1 MASKSN
7 EIQTKSNRGG
17 PRPGA
22 GRPRKTSPKALVNSS
37 FEAADISNR
46 NRGYIYLNTVEPKR
60 EAPPQTRMEL
70 LKKARWLYNN
80 VGIAAYLVEHI
91 AQRAVGTGIVP
102 QARTADS
109 AWNRR
114 VERHFEDRACGDS
127 WAFDASAAVN
137 FYGAQSLILRQVAV
151 DGDFFGQFL
160 STQEGGTRV
169 RFIGGESIG
178 STADSSQY
186 AFDGVLL
193 DPFGAPRSYRVIT
206 DRATGKYT
214 DVPARDML
222 HFRHVRRA
230 GYPRGISWLH
240 NSIINSQDLSE
251 FLAYTKGSA
260 KASSQIGF
268 VVTSNEAIRL
278 GGGLS
283 SMPSG
288 DNPSQEITVD
298 TLHNGTLI
306 PRLKPGES
314 IQSFKNEH
322 PGVTF
327 EPFVRQLM
335 GEIARGIGLPP
346 EALMIFVGAAGTEF
360 RGLLE
365 VAQNFLERLQ
375 QQLID
380 QFCRPLWKFWVY
392 QEIQAGRL
400 PYPGDDWWRCDWVTP
415 KKITVDNGRDGRLYA
430 DLLDKGYMSWER
442 YCNLHGLD
450 AEAEE
455 DDILNAYIRRKQKCE
470 SLGLNPA
477 EVFPSHAST
486 APAAPAL

>member
-1 MASKSN
+1 MPEIKNNSKN
-7 EIQTKSNRGG
+7 SNRGG
-17 PRPGA
+17 ARPGA
-22 GRPRKTSPKALVNSS
+22 GRPAKSSPRAAA
-37 FEAADISNR
+37 FEAADPAQRS
-46 NRGYIYLNTVEPKR
+46 RGLIYLPTVEPKR
-60 EAPPQTRMEL
+60 EAPPQTRLEL
-70 LKKARWLYNN
+70 LKKSRWLYNN
-80 VGIAAYLVEHI
+80 VGVAAYIIEHI

-102 QARTADS
+102 QARTSDPV
-109 AWNRR
+109 WNRA
-114 VERHFEDRACGDS
+114 VERAFEDRACGDA
-127 WAFDASAAVN
+127 WAFDAAAAVN

-160 STQEGGTRV
+160 QTETGGTRV
-169 RFIGGESIG
+169 RFLGGESVG

-206 DRATGKYT
+206 DRSAGKYS

-240 NSIINSQDLSE
+240 NSINNSQDLSE
-251 FLAYTKGSA
+251 FMAYTKGSA
-260 KASSQIGF
+260 KAASQIGF

-283 SMPSG
+283 SGS
-288 DNPSQEITVD
+288 TAD
-298 TLHNGTLI
+298 TPAQDLSVETIHNGTLI
-306 PRLKPGES
+306 PKLKPGES

-322 PGVTF
+322 PGQSF

-346 EALMIFVGAAGTEF
+346 EALMIFVGSAGTEF

-375 QQLID
+375 QMLID

-400 PYPGDDWWRCDWVTP
+400 PYPGDDWWRVEWVTP
-415 KKITVDNGRDGRLYA
+415 RKITVDNGRDGRLYA
-430 DLLDKGYMSWER
+430 DLLDKGYLSWER

-450 AEAEE
+450 ADREE
-455 DDILNAYIRRKQKCE
+455 DDVIQTFVRRQQKCAA
-470 SLGLNPA
+470 LGLDLSQ
-477 EVFPSHAST
+477 VFPSHAT
-486 APAAPAL
+486 AQPTPPTA

>member
-1 MASKSN
+1 MSSKSKS
-7 EIQTKSNRGG
+7 EIKNSNWGG
-17 PRPGA
+17 RRPGA
-22 GRPRKTSPKALVNSS
+22 GRPKALTNSA
-37 FEAADISNR
+37 FEAADIANR

-60 EAPPQTRMEL
+60 ETPPQTRMEL

-80 VGIAAYLVEHI
+80 VGIASYIVEHI

-102 QARTADS
+102 QARTSDP
-109 AWNRR
+109 AWNRQ
-114 VERHFEDRACGDS
+114 VERAFEDRACGDA
-127 WAFDASAAVN
+127 WAFDAAAAVN

-160 STQEGGTRV
+160 NTATGGTRV

-206 DRATGKYT
+206 DRAAGKYQ
-214 DVPARDML
+214 DVAARDML

-240 NSIINSQDLSE
+240 NAIINSQDLSE
-251 FLAYTKGSA
+251 FMAYTKGSA

-268 VVTSNEAIRL
+268 VVTSNEAVRL

-283 SMPSG
+283 SMGTADSPA
-288 DNPSQEITVD
+288 QELSVD

-306 PRLKPGES
+306 PKLKPGES

-322 PGVTF
+322 PGDTF
-327 EPFVRQLM
+327 EPFIRQLM

-375 QQLID
+375 QMLID

-392 QEIQAGRL
+392 QEISAGRL

-415 KKITVDNGRDGRLYA
+415 RKITVDNGRDGRLYA

-455 DDILNAYIRRKQKCE
+455 DDILTAYIRRKEKCE
-470 SLGLNPA
+470 ALGLNPA

-486 APAAPAL
+486 QPALPPA

>member
-1 MASKSN
+1 MVSKSN
-7 EIQTKSNRGG
+7 ENQKKSNRGG
-17 PRPGA
+17 RRPGA
-22 GRPRKTSPKALVNSS
+22 GRPKALVNSS

-80 VGIAAYLVEHI
+80 VGIASYIVEHI

-102 QARTADS
+102 QARTSDP
-109 AWNRR
+109 AWNRT
-114 VERHFEDRACGDS
+114 VERHFEDRACGDA

-160 STQEGGTRV
+160 STQEGGTRF

-178 STADSSQY
+178 STADSSKY

-206 DRATGKYT
+206 DRASGQFV
-214 DVPARDML
+214 DVPSRDML
-222 HFRHVRRA
+222 HFRHIRRH

-283 SMPSG
+283 SSPSA
-288 DNPSQEITVD
+288 DSPSQDLTVD

-322 PGVTF
+322 PGTAF

-346 EALMIFVGAAGTEF
+346 EALMIFVGSAGTEF

-375 QQLID
+375 QMLID

-400 PYPGDDWWRCDWVTP
+400 AYPGDDWWRCDWVTP
-415 KKITVDNGRDGRLYA
+415 RKITVDNGRDGRLFA
-430 DLLDKGYMSWER
+430 ELLDKGYMSWER
-442 YCNLHGLD
+442 YCNQLGLD
-450 AEAEE
+450 AESEE
-455 DDILNAYIRRKQKCE
+455 DLILSAYLRRQEKCAA
-470 SLGLNPA
+470 LGIDA
-477 EVFPSHAST
+477 SSVFPSHASRQ
-486 APAAPAL
+486 PSQSIP